1 MDARRSHRF
10 AWVALALCG
19 VIVANIATFGWIE
32 ERYVTPSYRAFDPGA
47 VPNMDPASQPSR
59 WLRELAVRRYSLYLE
74 LGEVDGRT
82 VVVADGVVP
91 DPELLFGLARVD
103 EVEPFD
109 GDGASV
115 AVGSSSCTFK
125 AVGVDQRLGPY
136 DLCLSEA
143 DRIVMFRSGDA
154 VMVRDA
160 ED

>member
-82 VVVADGVVP
+82 VV
-91 DPELLFGLARVD
+91 
-103 EVEPFD
+103 
-109 GDGASV
+109 
-115 AVGSSSCTFK
+115 AVGSSSCAFK